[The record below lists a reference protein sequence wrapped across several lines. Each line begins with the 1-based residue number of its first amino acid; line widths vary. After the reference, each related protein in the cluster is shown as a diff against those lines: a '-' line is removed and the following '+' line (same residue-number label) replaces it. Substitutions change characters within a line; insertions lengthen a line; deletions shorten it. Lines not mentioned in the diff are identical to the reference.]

1 MIKHVLSEGAPS
13 HLYRRCPPLR
23 ISARSRLLPGLP
35 VSCLLFTGLLFAG
48 LLFTSLPYTS
58 LLVSASHAAE
68 VAQSAGM
75 EAGTETKAYAETD
88 AKAGAQSEAKKIRVI
103 GGGISMVPAKR
114 HPAKSQ
120 QKAPEPASSQNATAA
135 SLLDETAPDQLAPH
149 AVDASVDDMQPYLQV
164 RVVQSM
170 QAQTAKGS
178 MQAFTAQRKLIA
190 NLNQHFLELGP
201 DAWQNPQNARAA
213 VIHLLS
219 GGHPAVGHHLLSL
232 DPPAA
237 IDPALLKGALA
248 YIEGR
253 RGEAYRALSPID
265 PLSLSPTLGG
275 QIALVQAILSLP
287 ENLEDALA
295 AIDKARLLLP
305 GSLVEEAALR
315 RGVSVAAAQSDARLF
330 QAYSLQ
336 YMRRFN
342 NSIYNSDFRRR
353 FAIAMR
359 RFGESKSGTTFAE
372 LDTVISEFDMDARRG
387 LYLLLSYSSLVG
399 GNVALAQQ
407 AAKAALPLTLD
418 GSADQARSHLY
429 LAGSMIDADSIK
441 LALQHLW
448 AVNRSSLSSRDQ
460 LLADKIA
467 QVLNNIRA
475 WPENDDPTL
484 AFSIMPSTADK
495 GEPGWQLETLT
506 QGRRAIKQ
514 TDLFLTSSKQS
525 SLR

>member
-1 MIKHVLSEGAPS
+1 MIKQTPSAHSFSLRTRLMTSALLACLCTAASLSGATAQTADQTTGK
-13 HLYRRCPPLR
+13 
-23 ISARSRLLPGLP
+23 SADQ
-35 VSCLLFTGLLFAG
+35 
-48 LLFTSLPYTS
+48 
-58 LLVSASHAAE
+58 H
-68 VAQSAGM
+68 
-75 EAGTETKAYAETD
+75 KA
-88 AKAGAQSEAKKIRVI
+88 IRVI
-103 GGGISMVPAKR
+103 EGVSMVPAR
-114 HPAKSQ
+114 
-120 QKAPEPASSQNATAA
+120 ASDEQAT
-135 SLLDETAPDQLAPH
+135 ETRSAVSSGQDTDTSADQTANGTVVPH

-164 RVVQSM
+164 RVVQNL

-178 MQAFTAQRKLIA
+178 TQALKAQRKLII
-190 NLNQHFLELGP
+190 NLNRHFLELP
-201 DAWQNPQNARAA
+201 AKVWQNEQNARAA

-219 GGHPAVGHHLLSL
+219 GGHPAVGHRLLSL
-232 DPPAA
+232 DPPPA

-253 RGEAYRALSPID
+253 KNEAYSLFSTID

-287 ENLEDALA
+287 DNLEDARV

-315 RGVSVAAAQSDARLF
+315 RGVSVAAAENDTRLF

-359 RFGESKSGTTFAE
+359 HFGESKEGSNFAE
-372 LDTVISEFDMDARRG
+372 LDTVISEFDMDARRS
-387 LYLLLSYSSLVG
+387 LYLLLSYSSLIA
-399 GNVALAQQ
+399 GNVPLAQQ
-407 AAKAALPLTLD
+407 AAKAAMPLTLD
-418 GSADQARSHLY
+418 GSQDQSRSHLY

-441 LALQHLW
+441 LSLQHLW
-448 AVNRSSLSSRDQ
+448 KVQRSTLSSRDQ
-460 LLADKIA
+460 LLAEKIS
-467 QVLNNIRA
+467 QVINNIRA
-475 WPENDDPTL
+475 WPETDDPAM
-484 AFSIMPSTADK
+484 AFTIRPSTIDK

-506 QGRRAIKQ
+506 EGRQAIRQ
-514 TDLFLTSSKQS
+514 TDLFLSSSKQS

>member
-1 MIKHVLSEGAPS
+1 MIKQTPSAHSFSLRTRLMTSALLACLCTAASLSGATAQTADQTTDK
-13 HLYRRCPPLR
+13 
-23 ISARSRLLPGLP
+23 SADQ
-35 VSCLLFTGLLFAG
+35 
-48 LLFTSLPYTS
+48 
-58 LLVSASHAAE
+58 H
-68 VAQSAGM
+68 
-75 EAGTETKAYAETD
+75 KA
-88 AKAGAQSEAKKIRVI
+88 IRVI
-103 GGGISMVPAKR
+103 EGVSMVPAR
-114 HPAKSQ
+114 ANDARLPEAGPA
-120 QKAPEPASSQNATAA
+120 ANSSQEATTSA
-135 SLLDETAPDQLAPH
+135 DQTANGTVVPH

-164 RVVQSM
+164 RVVQNL

-178 MQAFTAQRKLIA
+178 TQALKAQRKLII
-190 NLNQHFLELGP
+190 NLNRHFLELP
-201 DAWQNPQNARAA
+201 AKVWQNEQNARAA

-219 GGHPAVGHHLLSL
+219 GGHPAVGHRLLSL
-232 DPPAA
+232 DPPPA

-253 RGEAYRALSPID
+253 KNEAYSLFSTID

-287 ENLEDALA
+287 DNLEDARV

-315 RGVSVAAAQSDARLF
+315 RGVSVAAAENDTRLF

-359 RFGESKSGTTFAE
+359 HFGESKEGSNFAE
-372 LDTVISEFDMDARRG
+372 LDTVISEFDMDARRS
-387 LYLLLSYSSLVG
+387 LYLLLSYSSLIA
-399 GNVALAQQ
+399 GNVPLAQQ
-407 AAKAALPLTLD
+407 AAKAAMPLTLD
-418 GSADQARSHLY
+418 GSQDQSRSHLY

-441 LALQHLW
+441 LSLQHLW
-448 AVNRSSLSSRDQ
+448 KVQRSTLSSRDQ
-460 LLADKIA
+460 LLAEKIS
-467 QVLNNIRA
+467 QVINNIRA
-475 WPENDDPTL
+475 WPETDDPAM
-484 AFSIMPSTADK
+484 AFTIRPSTIDK

-506 QGRRAIKQ
+506 EGRQAIRQ
-514 TDLFLTSSKQS
+514 TDLFLSSSKQS

>member
-1 MIKHVLSEGAPS
+1 MIKPTPSAHNCSLRTRLMTSALLACLCTAASLSGATAQTADQTTGK
-13 HLYRRCPPLR
+13 
-23 ISARSRLLPGLP
+23 SADQ
-35 VSCLLFTGLLFAG
+35 
-48 LLFTSLPYTS
+48 
-58 LLVSASHAAE
+58 H
-68 VAQSAGM
+68 
-75 EAGTETKAYAETD
+75 KA
-88 AKAGAQSEAKKIRVI
+88 IRVI
-103 GGGISMVPAKR
+103 EGVSMVPAR
-114 HPAKSQ
+114 ARDEQAAETRS
-120 QKAPEPASSQNATAA
+120 AVSSGQDTDTSA
-135 SLLDETAPDQLAPH
+135 DQSANGTVVPH

-164 RVVQSM
+164 RVVQNL

-178 MQAFTAQRKLIA
+178 TQALKAQRKLII
-190 NLNQHFLELGP
+190 NLNRHFLELP
-201 DAWQNPQNARAA
+201 AKVWQNEQNARAA

-219 GGHPAVGHHLLSL
+219 GGHPAVGHRLLSL
-232 DPPAA
+232 DPPPA

-253 RGEAYRALSPID
+253 KNEAYSLFSTID

-287 ENLEDALA
+287 DNLEDARV

-315 RGVSVAAAQSDARLF
+315 RGVSVAAAENDTRLF

-359 RFGESKSGTTFAE
+359 HFGESKEGSNFAE
-372 LDTVISEFDMDARRG
+372 LDTVISEFDMDARRS
-387 LYLLLSYSSLVG
+387 LYLLLSYSSLIA
-399 GNVALAQQ
+399 GNVPLAQQ
-407 AAKAALPLTLD
+407 AAKAAMPLTLD
-418 GSADQARSHLY
+418 GSQDQSRSHLY

-441 LALQHLW
+441 LSLQHLW
-448 AVNRSSLSSRDQ
+448 KVQRSTLSSRDQ
-460 LLADKIA
+460 LLAEKIS
-467 QVLNNIRA
+467 QVINNIRA
-475 WPENDDPTL
+475 WPETDDPAM
-484 AFSIMPSTADK
+484 AFTIRPSTIDK

-506 QGRRAIKQ
+506 EGRQAIRQ
-514 TDLFLTSSKQS
+514 TDLFLSSSKQS